1 MDFNNQNEQPV
12 SINPYLGYATQKNF
26 ISPNFQNSMDSTTVN
41 SPNNASMGFNNLHDT
56 TEVRTPK
63 TMGLSMNNSV
73 VNVSRKEETPS
84 DVIKEEKRTPEVVG
98 ASFNRLVSHVPSE
111 SSNRFGV
118 QPLAENTERSML
130 PKPVTEEDIRIAN
143 ERLSKAENSSKRK
156 VSNWFSRLLDQRG
169 QDYISS
175 GKLSIDEVSKNAERI
190 IDDMIG
196 GRIDYDAYGKYIIDP
211 IVIQTLINYCA
222 NKIAINKTLQFSL
235 GYTYNDYISKNDLT
249 DDPERYMTLCGID
262 DGFARNMTQSI
273 SIVNQ
278 DIGVYSI
285 LYNKLCYANSTK
297 NTSSLF
303 SLVNDLNNYK
313 KQMRKRY

>member
-1 MDFNNQNEQPV
+1 MNFANNVN
-12 SINPYLGYATQKNF
+12 SNNPYLGYAEKHQNVT
-26 ISPNFQNSMDSTTVN
+26 PNFS
-41 SPNNASMGFNNLHDT
+41 NAEVQQQQSNVSIGFNKLHDSST
-56 TEVRTPK
+56 SRTPK
-63 TMGLSMNNSV
+63 SMGLSMGHSV
-73 VNVSRKEETPS
+73 IDTYSAENDATI
-84 DVIKEEKRTPEVVG
+84 IKDEKRKPENVT
-98 ASFNRLVSHVPSE
+98 ASFNRLVTNTYKE

-118 QPLAENTERSML
+118 QPLAEDIDRSML
-130 PKPVTEEDIRIAN
+130 PKPITPEDIKNAN

-156 VSNWFSRLLDQRG
+156 ISNWFSRLLDQRG

-175 GKLSIDEVSKNAERI
+175 GKLTIDEVSKNAERI

-196 GRIDYDAYGKYIIDP
+196 GRIDYDVYGKYIINP

-222 NKIAINKTLQFSL
+222 NKLAINKTLQFSL
-235 GYTYNDYISKNDLT
+235 GYTYNDYMSRTDMG

-262 DGFARNMTQSI
+262 DGFARNMVQSI

-278 DIGVYSI
+278 DIGLYSI
-285 LYNKLCYANSTK
+285 LYSKLCYADTTK

-303 SLVNDLNNYK
+303 SLTNELNNYK

>member
-1 MDFNNQNEQPV
+1 MNFDNNVN
-12 SINPYLGYATQKNF
+12 SNNPYLGYVEQRQNVT
-26 ISPNFQNSMDSTTVN
+26 PNFTNAETNTQRSG
-41 SPNNASMGFNNLHDT
+41 ASMGFNKLHDNT
-56 TEVRTPK
+56 VNRTPVS
-63 TMGLSMNNSV
+63 MGLSMGHSV
-73 VNVSRKEETPS
+73 INTTSTENDATVVKN
-84 DVIKEEKRTPEVVG
+84 EKRKPEEVT
-98 ASFNRLVSHVPSE
+98 ASFGGLVRNTYKE

-118 QPLAENTERSML
+118 QPLAEDIDRSML
-130 PKPVTEEDIRIAN
+130 PKPVTPEDIKNAN

-175 GKLSIDEVSKNAERI
+175 GKLTIDEVSKNAERI

-196 GRIDYDAYGKYIIDP
+196 GRIDYDAYGKYIINP

-222 NKIAINKTLQFSL
+222 NKLAINKALQFSL
-235 GYTYNDYISKNDLT
+235 GYTYNDYMSRTDMG

-262 DGFARNMTQSI
+262 DGFARNMAQSI

-278 DIGVYSI
+278 DIGLYSI
-285 LYNKLCYANSTK
+285 LYSKLCYADSTK

-303 SLVNDLNNYK
+303 SLTNELNNYK